1 MTFSFKTKKINIIK
15 NAFVVE
21 NSKYYD
27 LRGRISTIFD
37 KFIQSKIIRKKF
49 SNYSDKLM
57 IRKKNTLTGI
67 HGDNKTWKV
76 LKCLKGK
83 ILVVI
88 VNCKKSQKNFGKYY
102 KIILSEND
110 NKSLVIPPFTGN
122 SYLCLH
128 KENIIFYKNL
138 FNGKYN
144 DFDKQF
150 SYKWNDKNFK
160 INWPIAKPILSK
172 RDR

>member
-1 MTFSFKTKKINIIK
+1 MTFNFKIKKINIIK

-21 NSKYYD
+21 NSKYHD

-37 KFIQSKIIRKKF
+37 KFIQSKIIRKNF

-110 NKSLVIPPFTGN
+110 NKSLIIPPFTGN

-150 SYKWNDKNFK
+150 SYKWNDKKFK
-160 INWPIAKPILSK
+160 ISWPIAKPILSK